1 MAIPTMNTFTAG
13 QRWRAA
19 DVNSQIRDAVT
30 FAFTAKSCRA
40 TSAAATSIANGTWTG
55 LTFTSESFDTD
66 NWHSTS
72 TNTDRITPTLAGIYR
87 VEIQVA
93 FAPSATGMRGVR
105 IFKNG
110 STKIGGV
117 QLPASPAGVMTL
129 LYAATTMN
137 MNGTT
142 DYFSTEVRQTSGGN
156 LALETTET
164 ATTFTVTWIG
174 A

>member
-40 TSAAATSIANGTWTG
+40 TSAAATSIATATWTP

-87 VEIQVA
+87 VEIQVG

-105 IFKNG
+105 ITKNG
-110 STKIGGV
+110 STNIGGV
-117 QLPASPAGVMTL
+117 QQSASPAGVMTL

-137 MNGTT
+137 MNGST

-156 LALETTET
+156 LALETSET

>member
-1 MAIPTMNTFTAG
+1 MI
-13 QRWRAA
+13 RA
-19 DVNSQIRDAVT
+19 
-30 FAFTAKSCRA
+30 
-40 TSAAATSIANGTWTG
+40 
-55 LTFTSESFDTD
+55 
-66 NWHSTS
+66 
-72 TNTDRITPTLAGIYR
+72 
-87 VEIQVA
+87 VA

-156 LALETTET
+156 LALETSET

>member
-19 DVNSQIRDAVT
+19 DVNSQVRDAVT

-40 TSAAATSIANGTWTG
+40 TSAATPSIANATWTP

-66 NWHSTS
+66 GWHSTS
-72 TNTDRITPTLAGIYR
+72 TDTNRITPTLPGIYR

-93 FAPSATGMRGVR
+93 FAPHATGMRGVR
-105 IFKNG
+105 IFRSG
-110 STKIGGV
+110 STQIAGV
-117 QLPASPAGVMTL
+117 QQTASTGGTMTL

-137 MNGTT
+137 ANGST
-142 DYFSTEVRQTSGGN
+142 DYFSAECYQASGGG
-156 LALETTET
+156 LALETSAT